1 MKKKILTTLLVV
13 LITCGL
19 CFAYSGC
26 FDNSNSGN
34 NSENSSFTEPN
45 GATIGERNALRAAK
59 MYLQSMG
66 FSRKGLIEQLEFE
79 GYTNKE
85 AIYAVDNCGANWN
98 AQAVRVAKSYLN
110 AIPFSKKE
118 LLEQLE
124 FEGFTTEEANYG
136 VEQAY
141 K

>member
-1 MKKKILTTLLVV
+1 MKKKILTTLLAV

-19 CFAYSGC
+19 CFSFSAC
-26 FDNSNSGN
+26 FDSSNNSGN
-34 NSENSSFTEPN
+34 NSNSSFTESS

-59 MYLQSMG
+59 NYLQSMG

-79 GYTNKE
+79 GYTHNE

-98 AQAVRVAKSYLN
+98 AQAVRVAKNYLN
-110 AIPFSKKE
+110 IMPFSRKE

-124 FEGFTTEEANYG
+124 FEGFTNEEANYG